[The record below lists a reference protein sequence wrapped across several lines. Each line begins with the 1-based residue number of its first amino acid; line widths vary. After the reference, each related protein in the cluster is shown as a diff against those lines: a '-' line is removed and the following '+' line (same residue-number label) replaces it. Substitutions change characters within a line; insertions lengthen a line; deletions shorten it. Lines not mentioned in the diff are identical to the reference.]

1 MPEVEEQTYEGA
13 LAEWLGQLEG
23 LPDVHE
29 HFTAT
34 CRSREMMGRRLFGD
48 AYLTRDNI
56 SEAWEEA
63 ADLANYAFF
72 EVLQRRDQGKDDRV
86 DLALMAAHHA
96 AMAHLTLLKLRDT
109 P

>member
-1 MPEVEEQTYEGA
+1 MTYEEA
-13 LAEWLGQLEG
+13 VADWLNQLAE

-29 HFTAT
+29 HFTAI
-34 CRSREMMGRRLFGD
+34 CRHREMTGRRIFGD
-48 AYLTRDNI
+48 AYLNRDNI
-56 SEAWEEA
+56 AEAWEEA

-72 EVLQRRDQGKDDRV
+72 EALQRRNQGKDDRM

-96 AMAHLTLLKLRDT
+96 AMAHLTLLRLRDT